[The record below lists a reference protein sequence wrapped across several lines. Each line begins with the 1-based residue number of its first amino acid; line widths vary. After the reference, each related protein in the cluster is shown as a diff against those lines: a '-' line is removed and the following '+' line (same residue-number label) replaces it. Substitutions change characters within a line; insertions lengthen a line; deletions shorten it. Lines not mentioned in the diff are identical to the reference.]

1 MEDRH
6 WWFRGRRSVIW
17 ALLGRAGLGLEPRL
31 LDAGCGTGRN
41 LVEFGAL
48 GPATGVD
55 PSPEAVELCRRR
67 GLNEVQCAGVED
79 LPFGPGEFDLLL
91 ACDVLEHVRDDG
103 VALKE
108 LLRVADVGGNL
119 IITAPAY
126 QLLWTD
132 HDVQLHHFRRYTM
145 ATMRTRVTQAGWDV
159 VYATYFNSIL
169 LPAVA
174 AARVVSRG
182 QIAKRAH
189 GSRPDP
195 GPAKRRARAAHEAR
209 GRAAAPRRAVPCGN
223 IARSRLQKRT
233 IEPGRCGTLGSQART
248 VAPTLPGSH
257 PLCR

>member
-1 MEDRH
+1 MYEMEDRH

-17 ALLGRAGLGLEPRL
+17 ALLGRAGLGQGPRL

-41 LVEFGAL
+41 LVEFGSL

-55 PSPEAVELCRRR
+55 PSAEAVELCRRR

-108 LLRVADVGGNL
+108 LLRVADAGANL

-126 QLLWTD
+126 QWLWTD

-159 VYATYFNSIL
+159 VFATYFNSIL

-182 QIAKRAH
+182 KSRSGHTDLDRTPDLLNGVLGQPMKLEAALLRH
-189 GSRPDP
+189 GARF
-195 GPAKRRARAAHEAR
+195 PA
-209 GRAAAPRRAVPCGN
+209 G
-223 IARSRLQKRT
+223 IS
-233 IEPGRCGTLGSQART
+233 LGL
-248 VAPTLPGSH
+248 V
-257 PLCR
+257 CRKER